1 MTLPNLLS
9 LFGCLASPF
18 LVPAKTTSAAARRR
32 GQGRPIGR
40 RALRASLDGDEH
52 GRTLLVVGARA
63 KTSRALRASAVA
75 SVLAI
80 SFTFGRAEVV
90 RAQSLGAEQ
99 LEIGLHIAEAS
110 RRSGLPESWIRAV
123 VRVES
128 GGAVDAISPTGAMGL
143 MQIMP
148 ATWRELRADLA
159 LGSDPFDQRD
169 NLVAGAVYLRRMF
182 DRFGEDGFLAAYNA
196 GPARYQ
202 AFLDGRKSLPPE
214 TIAYI
219 ARVRARVGRMAS
231 MQWSDRAPSVVGWR
245 ASGLLIGGAVATSKV
260 EAGPLQEPLFASSSQ
275 DPGR

>member
-9 LFGCLASPF
+9 LFGRLASPF
-18 LVPAKTTSAAARRR
+18 LVPAKTASAVARRR
-32 GQGRPIGR
+32 GQGRPDGR

-52 GRTLLVVGARA
+52 CRTLLVVGSRA
-63 KTSRALRASAVA
+63 KISRALRASAVA

-80 SFTFGRAEVV
+80 SLAFGRAEAVQ
-90 RAQSLGAEQ
+90 AQPLGAEQ
-99 LEIGLHIAEAS
+99 PEIGLHVAEAS

-123 VRVES
+123 AWVES
-128 GGAVDAISPTGAMGL
+128 GGAAEAISPKGAMGM

-148 ATWRELRADLA
+148 ATWRELRVDLG

-182 DRFGEDGFLAAYNA
+182 DRYGEDWFLAAYNA

-231 MQWSDRAPSVVGWR
+231 VQWPDRAPNFVGWR
-245 ASGLLIGGAVATSKV
+245 ASGLFVSGALAASKV
-260 EAGPLQEPLFASSSQ
+260 QAGPLEEPLFPPITSQ
-275 DPGR
+275 AGR